1 MNIIDKWT
9 HRYDEQSSGGPNFT
23 FEILL
28 DKSQR
33 AKNFYYEI
41 IRQKIL
47 NSLTSIFLCFFP
59 QGKNYKLIKKRSTFA
74 SQSPGIL
81 MMEEPKL
88 AYNPY
93 GGVGQTKNVNQMLTH
108 PIAIPNAKYNDLTQ
122 SKMTSYSE
130 FASWNH
136 LDQISPYWWILLFH
150 IIIQMVSHFDIE
162 STEFTFW
169 KTTKFSLVSTNERN
183 KAENKR
189 LFSVDKFASCQP
201 QCVILNSKRQYK
213 RIIRVLWMKR
223 FIAECSCATGI
234 LPSLMALC
242 RNKSLQLMFSIFYS
256 KSRWKTHTHW
266 LDNERCDYVCKNAN
280 LSRHCV
286 NNCSYK

>member
-1 MNIIDKWT
+1 
-9 HRYDEQSSGGPNFT
+9 
-23 FEILL
+23 
-28 DKSQR
+28 
-33 AKNFYYEI
+33 
-41 IRQKIL
+41 
-47 NSLTSIFLCFFP
+47 
-59 QGKNYKLIKKRSTFA
+59 
-74 SQSPGIL
+74 
-81 MMEEPKL
+81 MEEPKL

-201 QCVILNSKRQYK
+201 QCVILNSKRHYK
-213 RIIRVLWMKR
+213 RIIRVLWRRDLLLSEVAQRAYCHLWWHCIAISRCSWCSLSFIQSRDEKLILIDWITNDMTTYAKMRIYHVIVWTIVVINRIQWWWLKR
-223 FIAECSCATGI
+223 A
-234 LPSLMALC
+234 LVLLSL
-242 RNKSLQLMFSIFYS
+242 S
-256 KSRWKTHTHW
+256 
-266 LDNERCDYVCKNAN
+266 
-280 LSRHCV
+280 
-286 NNCSYK
+286 